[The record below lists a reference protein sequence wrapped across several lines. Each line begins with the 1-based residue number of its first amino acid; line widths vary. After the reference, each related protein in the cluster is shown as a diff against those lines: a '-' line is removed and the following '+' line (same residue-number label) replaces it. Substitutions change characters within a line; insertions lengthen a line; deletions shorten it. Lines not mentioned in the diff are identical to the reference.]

1 MDLAASLRLLDQKMR
16 DHTPINEGAIQD
28 LLALAIGEAED
39 LEPSRIE
46 IEAASG
52 GKRIDIVVRP
62 SAAGIEI
69 KYHRPIPSGHNRPM
83 TQQYGAL
90 LADAQKL
97 AADESLNERYLV
109 LLTDREG
116 LNHISNKNLLPTAWD
131 RDKPITAP
139 KIRGLAQSARTNAE
153 ANGPWID
160 IAARLI
166 WQARAVGPDRMTG
179 LAWSIR
185 PLDLDS

>member
-1 MDLAASLRLLDQKMR
+1 MHSQRHDAPAYSLNMDLAASLGLLDQKMR

-83 TQQYGAL
+83 TQQVRCG
-90 LADAQKL
+90 
-97 AADESLNERYLV
+97 
-109 LLTDREG
+109 
-116 LNHISNKNLLPTAWD
+116 
-131 RDKPITAP
+131 
-139 KIRGLAQSARTNAE
+139 
-153 ANGPWID
+153 
-160 IAARLI
+160 
-166 WQARAVGPDRMTG
+166 
-179 LAWSIR
+179 
-185 PLDLDS
+185 